1 MNDRAEI
8 DRSSAP
14 EGRPRGERARPSTA
28 HGTTIANRYI
38 VERMLGRG
46 GMASVYLAHDRL
58 VDRPVALKILRRE
71 LKNSVAMERFTREIG
86 VIARLRHAHI
96 VPLHDSGVYE
106 ELPFYVMAYIAGET
120 LQDRVLREGP
130 LPISDVVRLGAQ
142 VAEALA
148 YAHREGVLHRDVT
161 PGNILLADA
170 NAYVVDFGIARLFHE
185 SDDVRTTQSGFILGT
200 PTYMSPEQA
209 SGELEC
215 DGRSDIYSLG
225 CVLYEITTGTPPF
238 AGATPQAVIA
248 GRFGPPPPPVHVVR
262 TDAPVELSDA
272 IARAMQ
278 SVPSERFQS
287 AADLSAA
294 LAAAATVDEWPV
306 RVRRRRSG
314 ARRAFTIV
322 ALLVSA
328 MLGAGYLA
336 RTRWTPLRARMNE
349 MAIERAIDQV
359 GRGEWSRAESSLR
372 AVVANDPANA
382 VAHLWLAQTGALA
395 AASADEPDSRW
406 KAAIVL
412 AEDGR
417 ATMDTVQRLR
427 LSALRASADG
437 AHDVAREYYRRLVA
451 LEPANVATRLALAD
465 AFLTD
470 SLVERDSSSAS
481 SWRFRGSW
489 ESAVRVLQSAL
500 DLQPGSPPMRAA
512 IFDRLRHALITS
524 SGFRSGRAIAG
535 PPHAFAGF
543 PALDA
548 DTLAYVPYPLA
559 EVASGVAESR
569 NTTLTDA
576 QRRNRGQLRRVAAD
590 WVADLPNDPA
600 AHRAYAI
607 ALAADGI
614 LTAPRADA
622 PDAVREI
629 RRARTL
635 ARDVRSGL
643 SSGALEVRLLVR
655 AGRMGEARALADTLI
670 RIGTPQTTEEGEM
683 LASLSALRGD
693 ARGAVAFVSMS
704 IESGHVLLT
713 DGRQWT
719 VPATVMTPWRMLEA
733 YASVGRS
740 ADSIIIARNRL
751 DDVIRRDV
759 APDMVPIV
767 RTSLMIRSLTL
778 AAPTVGAAVLDGLD
792 PGRNLIAG
800 LIRLAASGDTT
811 GLRRGLRAVDELRR
825 ARDATSLSI
834 DGAYLL
840 SWLRLVAADT
850 AGAERQMDTML
861 EQLGALTNSP
871 PTDLMESALVGRLMR
886 QRADVARRRGQGAVA
901 IRWQAAAD
909 TLWQ

>member
-14 EGRPRGERARPSTA
+14 EGRARGERSRISTA
-28 HGTTIANRYI
+28 YGTTIANRYI

-86 VIARLRHAHI
+86 VIARLSHAHI
-96 VPLHDSGVYE
+96 VPLHDSGMYE
-106 ELPFYVMAYIAGET
+106 ELPFYVMAYIDGET

-130 LPISDVVRLGAQ
+130 LPIGDVVRLGAQ

-170 NAYVVDFGIARLFHE
+170 NAYVVDFGVARLFHE
-185 SDDVRTTQSGFILGT
+185 STEVRTTQSGFILGT
-200 PTYMSPEQA
+200 PAYMSPEQA
-209 SGELEC
+209 SGELEF
-215 DGRSDIYSLG
+215 DGRSDLYSLG
-225 CVLYEITTGTPPF
+225 CVLYECTTGTPPF
-238 AGATPQAVIA
+238 TGATPQAVIA
-248 GRFGPPPPPVHVVR
+248 GRFGPPPLPVHVLR
-262 TDAPVELSDA
+262 TDAPAELSDA
-272 IARAMQ
+272 IARSMQ
-278 SVPSERFQS
+278 SVPAERFQTAS
-287 AADLSAA
+287 EMSTA
-294 LAAAATVDEWPV
+294 LAAAAPADEWPA
-306 RVRRRRSG
+306 RVRRRRGG
-314 ARRAFTIV
+314 ARRALSILV
-322 ALLVSA
+322 LLVSA
-328 MLGAGYLA
+328 VLGAGYLA
-336 RTRWTPLRARMNE
+336 RTRWAPLRARMNAV
-349 MAIERAIDQV
+349 AIDRAIAQM
-359 GRGEWSRAESSLR
+359 GRGEWSRAEGSLR
-372 AVVANDPANA
+372 AVISRDPANA

-395 AASADEPDSRW
+395 ATLAEEPDVQW

-412 AEDGR
+412 AEDGQ
-417 ATMDTVQRLR
+417 ATMDSVQRLR
-427 LSALRASADG
+427 LSALRAYADG
-437 AHDVAREYYRRLVA
+437 AHDVARERYRRLVA

-470 SLVERDSSSAS
+470 SLVERDPASAS

-489 ESAVRVLQSAL
+489 EGGVSVLQSAL
-500 DLQPGSPPMRAA
+500 DLQPGSPLMRAA
-512 IFDRLRHALITS
+512 IYDRMKHALITS
-524 SGFRSGRAIAG
+524 SQYRSGRARSGAER
-535 PPHAFAGF
+535 AFAGF

-559 EVASGVAESR
+559 EVASGIAESR

-576 QRRNRGQLRRVAAD
+576 HRRNRERLRRVAAD
-590 WVADLPNDPA
+590 WVADLPMDPA

-607 ALAADGI
+607 ALAAEGI
-614 LTAPRADA
+614 LTAARAGA
-622 PDAVREI
+622 PDAVGEI
-629 RRARTL
+629 RRARAL
-635 ARDVRSGL
+635 ARDGTARL

-655 AGRMGEARALADTLI
+655 AGRLGEARALADTLI
-670 RIGTPQTTEEGEM
+670 RLAAPQTTEEGEI
-683 LASLSALRGD
+683 LAALSTLRGD
-693 ARGAVAFVSMS
+693 ARGSVAFLSMS
-704 IESGHVLLT
+704 VEGGHVLLT

-719 VPATVMTPWRMLEA
+719 VPATVMTPWKTLEA
-733 YASVGRS
+733 YAAVGRS
-740 ADSIIIARNRL
+740 PDSIVAARDRL
-751 DDVIRRDV
+751 DEVIRRDV

-778 AAPTVGAAVLDGLD
+778 AAPTLGSAALAGLD

-800 LIRLAASGDTT
+800 LIRLALARDTT
-811 GLRRGLRAVDELRR
+811 GLRQGLRTVDDLRR
-825 ARDATSLSI
+825 ARDAASLSI
-834 DGAYLL
+834 DGSYLL

-861 EQLGALTNSP
+861 EQLGALTNGP

-886 QRADVARRRGQGAVA
+886 QRAIVARRRGQEAVA
-901 IRWQAAAD
+901 IRWHAAAD

>member
-14 EGRPRGERARPSTA
+14 EGRAGGERSRPSTA

-38 VERMLGRG
+38 VERLLGRG

-71 LKNSVAMERFTREIG
+71 LANSVAMERFTREIG

-96 VPLHDSGVYE
+96 VPLHDSGMYE
-106 ELPFYVMAYIAGET
+106 ELPFYVMAYIDGET
-120 LQDRVLREGP
+120 LQDRMLREGS
-130 LPISDVVRLGAQ
+130 LPIGDVARLGAQ
-142 VAEALA
+142 IAEALA

-185 SDDVRTTQSGFILGT
+185 SAEVRTTQSGFILGT

-225 CVLYEITTGTPPF
+225 CVLYEVTTGTPPF
-238 AGATPQAVIA
+238 AGSTPQAVIA
-248 GRFGPPPPPVHVVR
+248 GRFGPPPLPVHVLR
-262 TDAPVELSDA
+262 TDAPSALSDT

-278 SVPSERFQS
+278 SAPTDRFQTAAEMS
-287 AADLSAA
+287 ASLSVAAPADPWPNRVHPRRVSARRALA
-294 LAAAATVDEWPV
+294 LAA
-306 RVRRRRSG
+306 
-314 ARRAFTIV
+314 
-322 ALLVSA
+322 LVGSA
-328 MLGAGYLA
+328 VLGAIYLA
-336 RTRWTPLRARMNE
+336 GARWTPLRAWMNE
-349 MAIERAIDQV
+349 RAIERAIAHV
-359 GRGEWSRAESSLR
+359 ARGDWARADVTLR
-372 AVVANDPANA
+372 AILGRDPANA
-382 VAHLWLAQTGALA
+382 VAHLWVAQTGALA
-395 AASADEPDSRW
+395 ATLAQEPDLRW
-406 KAAIVL
+406 KAAILL
-412 AEDGR
+412 AEDGS
-417 ATMDTVQRLR
+417 ATMDSVQRLR
-427 LSALRASADG
+427 LSALRAYADG
-437 AHDVAREYYRRLVA
+437 AHDVARERYRRLVA

-465 AFLTD
+465 ASLTD
-470 SLVERDSSSAS
+470 ILVERDTASAS

-489 ESAVRVLQSAL
+489 EGGVRVLQSAL
-500 DLQPGSPPMRAA
+500 DLQPSSPLMRAA
-512 IFDRLRHALITS
+512 IYDRLKHSLITS
-524 SGFRSGRAIAG
+524 SHFRSGRARSG
-535 PPHAFAGF
+535 PERAFAGF

-559 EVASGVAESR
+559 EVASGIAESR
-569 NTTLTDA
+569 NTTLTEA
-576 QRRNRGQLRRVAAD
+576 HRRNRERLRRVAAD

-607 ALAADGI
+607 ALAAEGI
-614 LTAPRADA
+614 LTAPRAGA
-622 PDAVREI
+622 PDAVGEI

-635 ARDVRSGL
+635 ARDATARL

-670 RIGTPQTTEEGEM
+670 RLAAPQNTEESEI
-683 LASLSALRGD
+683 LAALSTLRGD
-693 ARGAVAFVSMS
+693 ARGAVAHLSMS
-704 IESGHVLLT
+704 GEVGHVLLT

-719 VPATVMTPWRMLEA
+719 VPATVMVPWKTLEA
-733 YASVGRS
+733 FAAVGRS
-740 ADSIIIARNRL
+740 PDSILAARDRL
-751 DDVIRRDV
+751 DEVIRRDV
-759 APDMVPIV
+759 APDMVPVV
-767 RTSLMIRSLTL
+767 RTSLMIRALTL
-778 AAPTVGAAVLDGLD
+778 AAPTLGAEALAGVD

-800 LIRLAASGDTT
+800 LIRLALARDTT
-811 GLRRGLRAVDELRR
+811 GLRRGLRTVDDLRR
-825 ARDATSLSI
+825 ARDAASLSI

-861 EQLGALTNSP
+861 EQLGALTNGP

-886 QRADVARRRGQGAVA
+886 QRASVARRRGQEAVA
-901 IRWQAAAD
+901 IRWHAAAD